1 MRESKKRSVIKG
13 ISYRLMATAAT
24 MSVTYLFTSSLESS
38 LKIGLADFLVKLSL
52 YFINERIW
60 SSVSW
65 GYKAK
70 QKETDYSQL

>member
-13 ISYRLMATAAT
+13 VSYRLMATGAT

-60 SSVSW
+60 SSVIW